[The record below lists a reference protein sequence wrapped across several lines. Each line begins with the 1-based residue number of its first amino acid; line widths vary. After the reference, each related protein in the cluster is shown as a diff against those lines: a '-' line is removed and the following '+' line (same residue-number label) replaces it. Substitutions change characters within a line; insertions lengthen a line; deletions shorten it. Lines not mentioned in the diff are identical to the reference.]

1 LTAMPSHTRMKLSVM
16 MFLQYAWNGIWFIP
30 VSTYLSSV
38 GYSGENIGQMN
49 STTLIGCII
58 APFFVG
64 MIADKFFS
72 AQKILGVLNIVGSL
86 LLVVAAYVSVDPV
99 THRAHTNAA
108 GETYLGPFYWVCLL
122 HFICY
127 LPTWSLTNAIAMR
140 HMSDPGRQF
149 PRIRVMGTIGWIV
162 VSMTTLFGSQ
172 INYILGT
179 TQSFEATVTPIY
191 LGAAIGFLTGLFSFL
206 LPATPPMGHGQRV
219 TFADIAGLKAL
230 SLLKDRNYLVFA
242 ATSFLILF
250 PGLFYWN
257 WANVYLN
264 ESHMTFAQAWQ
275 STGQM
280 TEMVFLFIM
289 PLFFARFGVKNM
301 LIMGLVAWIL
311 RFACFSFGVWGTA
324 TAALV
329 VLGLML
335 HGPCYDFFF
344 VTGQLYT
351 DKKAS
356 ADIRA
361 QAQGLIFLIT
371 FGLGWFLA
379 SHAAGY
385 VVDRY
390 ASKNVPTQVCDAAYG
405 KLVDF
410 AAVDLPQAVGK
421 SEADLKKIKPAD
433 LVPLVPAATL
443 SEVEAL
449 VKADGARQAA
459 SAKADTETRSGALKW
474 LRSLLHGSQDGST
487 AALVQTGPKGPEP
500 TAKIKLDTGEAK
512 EVPLSL
518 HGLLVDCGKVEE
530 KEKTLYAPSSLVALV
545 EANYPPTAADPADH
559 EVIQS
564 DATKH
569 DWASV
574 YLLPIGMA
582 AAILLFFGLFFRDK
596 MVVGRG
602 DGPELAKA

>member
-1 LTAMPSHTRMKLSVM
+1 MTAMPGHTRLKLSLM

-38 GYSGENIGQMN
+38 GYSGENIGQMY
-49 STTLIGCII
+49 STFAIGCII

-86 LLVVAAYVSVDPV
+86 LLVVAAYVSVGPDG
-99 THRAHTNAA
+99 RAHRDASGATV
-108 GETYLGPFYWVCLL
+108 LGPFYWVCLL

-127 LPTWSLTNAIAMR
+127 LPTWSLTNAIALR

-149 PRIRVMGTIGWIV
+149 PSVRVIGTIGWIV

-179 TQSFEATVTPIY
+179 TTSFEATVTPIY
-191 LGAAIGFLTGLFSFL
+191 LGAAIGFLTGIFSFF
-206 LPATPPMGHGQRV
+206 LPATPPMGHGKRV

-230 SLLKDRNYLVFA
+230 GLLKDRNYAVFA

-289 PLFFARFGVKNM
+289 PLFFARFGVKYM
-301 LIMGLVAWIL
+301 LVMGLVAWVL
-311 RFACFSFGVWGTA
+311 RFTCFSFGAWGTA

-385 VVDRY
+385 FVDFY
-390 ASKNVPTQVCDAAYG
+390 ASKNVPTQVSGAAYN
-405 KLVDF
+405 KLAAF
-410 AAVDLPQAVGK
+410 AAVDLPETVGK
-421 SEADLKKIKPAD
+421 SEADLKKIKSAD
-433 LVPLVPAATL
+433 LVPLAPAATL
-443 SEVEAL
+443 AEIEAL
-449 VKADGARQAA
+449 VKADQDRLAAAA
-459 SAKADTETRSGALKW
+459 SADTETRWDALKW
-474 LRSLLHGSQDGST
+474 LRSVVHGSDHGLT
-487 AALVQTGPKGPEP
+487 EALVQTGPKGPEP
-500 TAKIKLDTGEAK
+500 KGKIKLDTGEVK
-512 EVPLSL
+512 EVPMSL
-518 HGLLVDCGKVEE
+518 HDLVVDCGKIEE
-530 KEKTLYAPSSLVALV
+530 KEKALYAPSSLVALV
-545 EANYPPTAADPADH
+545 AANYPPPEGVSPDH

-569 DWASV
+569 DWAAV
-574 YLLPIGMA
+574 YRWPIGMA
-582 AAILLFFGLFFRDK
+582 AVILVFFVLFFKDK
-596 MVVGRG
+596 MAVGRG
-602 DGPELAKA
+602 EEPATA

>member
-1 LTAMPSHTRMKLSVM
+1 MIRMPGDTRFRLSVM
-16 MFLQYAWNGIWFIP
+16 MFLQYAFNGIWFIP

-38 GYSGENIGQMN
+38 GYSGENIGRMY
-49 STTLIGCII
+49 STFAIGCII

-72 AQKILGVLNIVGSL
+72 AQKILGVLNIIASL
-86 LLVVAAYVSVDPV
+86 LLIVAARVVVGPDG
-99 THRAHTNAA
+99 RAHTDAS
-108 GETYLGPFYWVCLL
+108 GETVLGPFYWVCLA

-140 HMSDPGRQF
+140 HMSDPGKQF
-149 PRIRVMGTIGWIV
+149 PSIRVMGTIGWIV

-179 TQSFEATVTPIY
+179 TQNFEATVTPIY
-191 LGAAIGFLTGLFSFL
+191 IGAAIGLLTGLFSFF
-206 LPATPPMGHGQRV
+206 LPATPPLGRGKRV
-219 TFADIAGLKAL
+219 TFADIAGFKAL
-230 SLLKDRNYLVFA
+230 ALLKDRNFAVFA
-242 ATSFLILF
+242 GTSLLILF

-264 ESHMTFAQAWQ
+264 ETKMSYAQAWQ

-289 PLFFARFGVKNM
+289 PWFFLRFGVKKM
-301 LIMGLVAWIL
+301 LIIGLVAWIL
-311 RFACFSFGVWGTA
+311 RFACFSFGIWGTA
-324 TAALV
+324 TATLV

-379 SHAAGY
+379 SQAAGY
-385 VVDRY
+385 VVDHY
-390 ASKNVPTQVCDAAYG
+390 ASKNVPTLVSEAAAV
-405 KLVDF
+405 KL
-410 AAVDLPQAVGK
+410 AGLAKVDLPEIAGRP
-421 SEADLKKIKPAD
+421 EAEVKKIKRWD
-433 LVPLVPAATL
+433 LVPQASAATL
-443 SEVEAL
+443 AEVEAL
-449 VKADGARQAA
+449 LAADKDRQAEI
-459 SAKADTETRSGALKW
+459 AKRDTETRSGALKW
-474 LRSLLHGSQDGST
+474 LRSVVAGAEEGAPVAPGQAPT
-487 AALVQTGPKGPEP
+487 KAPERL
-500 TAKIKLDTGEAK
+500 AKIRTDAGETR
-512 EVPLSL
+512 EVPISL
-518 HGLLVDCGKVEE
+518 HDRLVDCGNVEE
-530 KEKTLYAPSSLVALV
+530 KDGKLYAPAALVALLD
-545 EANYPPTAADPADH
+545 ANLPAAAGAPTR

-564 DATKH
+564 DATVH
-569 DWASV
+569 NWAVV
-574 YLLPIGMA
+574 YRWPIVMA
-582 AAILLFFGLFFRDK
+582 GAILLFFALFFRDK
-596 MVVGRG
+596 ATVGR
-602 DGPELAKA
+602 DEAPTLAKA